1 MGGGRD
7 LKVAMGRSTCPA
19 AQVGFVALPR
29 RCSALILLRSPAEA
43 LRPTAIALGSFDGLH
58 QGHRAVI
65 AQVIAATKT
74 AGSGQEPRLVPTV
87 VSFWPHPR
95 EVLHGEPRLRLDL
108 PAEKLELLEPL
119 GIAQLVLVPFDR
131 ALAALSPEAFVDQ
144 VLVEQLGARFVAV
157 GENFRF
163 GVGRCGSATD
173 LQQLAALRGVAVTVV
188 PMLHDAT
195 GRHSSSRIR
204 QALTAG
210 DLQRAAALLQ
220 RPYRFCGRVVKGRG
234 LGRGLGWPT
243 ANLQVDGRKFLPREG
258 VYAAWAWHQDA
269 SGSLPL
275 AAVMNL
281 GPQPTIDPASPS
293 AVEVHLLDRDL
304 DLVGAELVVEPL
316 AFLRD
321 QQRFD
326 DLASL
331 SAQISRDAERAR
343 QLTSGISVGQ
353 PPADQGGDAA
363 KQQNP

>member
-1 MGGGRD
+1 MIA
-7 LKVAMGRSTCPA
+7 KVTA
-19 AQVGFVALPR
+19 
-29 RCSALILLRSPAEA
+29 
-43 LRPTAIALGSFDGLH
+43 AIAS
-58 QGHRAVI
+58 
-65 AQVIAATKT
+65 T
-74 AGSGQEPRLVPTV
+74 GSGQAPPLVPTV

-144 VLVEQLGARFVAV
+144 VLVQQLGARFVAV

-163 GVGRCGSATD
+163 GAGRCGSAGD
-173 LQQLAALRGVAVTVV
+173 LQQLAALQGVAVTVV
-188 PMLHDAT
+188 PMLHDAS

-204 QALTAG
+204 QALAAG
-210 DLQRAAALLQ
+210 ELQRAAELLQ
-220 RPYRFCGRVVKGRG
+220 RPYRFCGRVVPGRG

-258 VYAAWAWHQDA
+258 VYAAWAWHQGA
-269 SGSLPL
+269 PGALPM

-293 AVEVHLLDRDL
+293 AVEVHLLDREL

-321 QQRFD
+321 QQRFA
-326 DLASL
+326 DLPAL

-343 QLTSGISVGQ
+343 QLTNRVGVGQ
-353 PPADQGGDAA
+353 PPADQGGDAP

>member
-1 MGGGRD
+1 MI
-7 LKVAMGRSTCPA
+7 P
-19 AQVGFVALPR
+19 
-29 RCSALILLRSPAEA
+29 LRTPAEA
-43 LRPTAIALGSFDGLH
+43 LRPSAIALGSFDGLH
-58 QGHRAVI
+58 KGHRQLI
-65 AQVIAATKT
+65 ATVTAA
-74 AGSGQEPRLVPTV
+74 AAAQPGLVPTV

-95 EVLHGEPRLRLDL
+95 EVLHGELRLRLDL

-131 ALAALSPEAFVDQ
+131 ALAALSPEAFVAQ
-144 VLVEQLGARFVAV
+144 VLVRQLGARFVAV

-163 GVGRCGSATD
+163 GASRSGSAAD
-173 LQQLAALRGVAVTVV
+173 LQQLGAQQGVAVTVV
-188 PMLHDAT
+188 PMLHDAS

-204 QALTAG
+204 QALAAG
-210 DLQRAAALLQ
+210 ELQRAAELLQ
-220 RPYRFCGRVVKGRG
+220 RPYRFCGRVVPGRG

-258 VYAAWAWHQDA
+258 VYAAWAWHPGA
-269 SGSLPL
+269 PGSLPM

-293 AVEVHLLDRDL
+293 AVEVHLLDREL

-321 QQRFD
+321 QQRFA
-326 DLASL
+326 DLPAL

-343 QLTSGISVGQ
+343 QLTSRIGVGQ